1 MADLTPTQLTSA
13 TFRTVRKGYDPDE
26 VAAFLARAAG
36 SLEAAQQQAT
46 AMEARARAAVARL
59 QELTASQQASPTPV
73 EERPTV
79 APDEAETISRTLL
92 LAQRTADTAIAEARA
107 EAERIAQEARAEAES
122 TLDSTR
128 EMSARLLAEAK
139 DEARRLS
146 EDERDEAQNEVEA
159 LRARRDFLLGDVDQL
174 EQFLVDQRERLR
186 SAARQIEAMC
196 ERVPAGLGSVR
207 PPAVSPDG
215 ATDDTDDADDV
226 DDTDPAGSPLPE
238 PLDDTVELIVPPEA
252 TGPFAGIDELVD
264 AIDGAGDDSPLRA
277 GEWADH
283 SDPGPNVDPS
293 EAPGLPTRR
302 PSD

>member
-13 TFRTVRKGYDPDE
+13 TFRTVRKGYDPEE

-59 QELTASQQASPTPV
+59 QEVTASQQASPPG

-215 ATDDTDDADDV
+215 AANDAEDV
-226 DDTDPAGSPLPE
+226 DGTDDTDPAGSPLPE

-264 AIDGAGDDSPLRA
+264 AIDGAGDDSLLRA
-277 GEWADH
+277 GEWADRG
-283 SDPGPNVDPS
+283 DPGPNVDPS